1 MLALAFAVGMLALSV
16 FPARPAQAR
25 DVALLIG
32 VGRFA
37 DPELDRGSRL
47 LGTGPDLLAMR
58 KVLVERWHF
67 ADQDVRVLRDDQAT
81 HANILA
87 AIRALKSQT
96 ASGDH
101 VLVYYSGHGTS
112 ANDESNLYDLPYST
126 GAWVPYDFDDS
137 TTDQQK
143 NTLIIGRRDLVPL
156 FKDLDQSGRMVLVL
170 SDSCFSGQVVRS
182 LGQPGVSSRYLPMRD
197 LGVSAVKK
205 PTPATPAPTARM
217 DPPPYP
223 YQHVVLISAASDS
236 ESGADIGTTIAL
248 QHHPTLD
255 GQYHG
260 AFTDAL
266 LRLMTGQLPLDGA
279 NLAPGQFTY
288 TQAREAVSGFIDAEH
303 LAQHPQLLP
312 GISEDP
318 LDMDSAVFLG
328 VSGSAAAVAA
338 APAATPPPS
347 MPAPSSARPA
357 LTVSLEGTS
366 DAVRSRLAALPGV
379 AVVGQD
385 AAIVVH
391 QEGDRLELRGAAA
404 DPVLTTTV
412 ADPAW
417 SRRIA
422 AQAWLN
428 SVLPAPTDK
437 LGLQAETSPSSRGN
451 TFVECEAFEF
461 DVRLRK
467 SGYLLLVDLDPQG
480 MLNVLYPVKSSEREL
495 LPAGAARPI
504 PSANPSDRIQVTAPF
519 GTDEVLVLAFAR
531 PPGSLI
537 DLIGA
542 TSFAFDSPRARQLAN
557 GLAQYS
563 GDLSL
568 QHIAVHT
575 YPGQGHSS
583 CAK

>member
-1 MLALAFAVGMLALSV
+1 MLALSI
-16 FPARPAQAR
+16 FPGRAAQAR

-32 VGRFA
+32 VGRFS

-47 LGTGPDLLAMR
+47 LGTGPDLVAMK

-87 AIRALKSQT
+87 AIRALKGQT
-96 ASGDH
+96 AVGDH
-101 VLVYYSGHGTS
+101 VVVYYSGHGTS

-126 GAWVPYDFDDS
+126 GAWVPYDFDES

-156 FKDLDQSGRMVLVL
+156 FKDLDQSGRLVLVL

-182 LGQPGVSSRYLPMRD
+182 LGQPGLASRYLPMRD

-236 ESGADIGTTIAL
+236 ESGADIGTPIAL
-248 QHHPTLD
+248 QHHPTID

-266 LRLMTGQLPLDGA
+266 LRLMSGQLPLAGI

-288 TQAREAVSGFIDAEH
+288 TEAREAVSGFIDTEH

-312 GISEDP
+312 GIAEDP
-318 LDMDSAVFLG
+318 LNMDSAVFLG
-328 VSGSAAAVAA
+328 VSGGAAAVAA
-338 APAATPPPS
+338 VTPQPPPPS
-347 MPAPSSARPA
+347 VPAAPTARAA
-357 LTVSLEGTS
+357 LKVSLEGAT
-366 DAVRSRLAALPGV
+366 DAVRSRVSALPNV
-379 AVVGQD
+379 AVVAQD
-385 AAIVVH
+385 GEFVVH
-391 QEGDRLELRGAAA
+391 QEGKQLQIRGAAS

-412 ADPAW
+412 SDPTW

-422 AQAWLN
+422 TQAWLN
-428 SVLPAPTDK
+428 GVLPAPSDK

-451 TFVECEAFEF
+451 TFVECETFVF

-467 SGYLLLVDLDPQG
+467 PGYLMVVDVDPQG
-480 MLNVLYPVKSSEREL
+480 MLTVLYPVKSSERGL
-495 LPAGAARPI
+495 LTAGAARPI
-504 PSANPSDRIQVTAPF
+504 PSADPSDRIQATMPF
-519 GTDEVLVLAFAR
+519 GTDEVIVLAFAH
-531 PPGSLI
+531 PPGTLI
-537 DLIGA
+537 DLVGA
-542 TSFAFDSPRARQLAN
+542 TPFAFDSPRARLFAN
-557 GLAQYS
+557 GLAQYH
-563 GDLSL
+563 GELSL
-568 QHIAVHT
+568 QRIAVHI
-575 YPGQGHSS
+575 YPGQGQSS

>member
-1 MLALAFAVGMLALSV
+1 MLALFI
-16 FPARPAQAR
+16 FPGRPAQAR

-32 VGRFA
+32 VGRFS

-47 LGTGPDLLAMR
+47 LGTGPDLLAMK

-87 AIRALKSQT
+87 ALRALKAQT
-96 ASGDH
+96 AAGDH
-101 VLVYYSGHGTS
+101 VVVYYSGHGTS

-137 TTDQQK
+137 TTDKQK

-182 LGQPGVSSRYLPMRD
+182 LGQPGVASRYLPMRD
-197 LGVSAVKK
+197 LGVSAVKNPTP
-205 PTPATPAPTARM
+205 PTPAPAARM

-236 ESGADIGTTIAL
+236 ESGADIGTVIAL
-248 QHHPTLD
+248 QHHPTID

-266 LRLMTGQLPLDGA
+266 LRLMTGQLPLDGT

-312 GISEDP
+312 GIAEDP
-318 LDMDSAVFLG
+318 LNMDSAVFLG
-328 VSGSAAAVAA
+328 IGGGAAAVVAVT
-338 APAATPPPS
+338 PQPTPPGASAPPS
-347 MPAPSSARPA
+347 GRGA
-357 LTVSLEGTS
+357 LKVSLEGTS
-366 DAVRSRLAALPGV
+366 DAVRSRLSALPNV
-379 AVVGQD
+379 VVVGQD
-385 AAIVVH
+385 GEFVVH

-422 AQAWLN
+422 AQAWFN

-451 TFVECEAFEF
+451 TFVECEAFVF

-467 SGYLLLVDLDPQG
+467 SGYLMLVDLDPHG
-480 MLNVLYPVKSSEREL
+480 MLTVLYPVKSSEREL
-495 LPAGAARPI
+495 LAAGTARPI

-537 DLIGA
+537 DLVGA
-542 TSFAFDSPRARQLAN
+542 TPFAFDSPRARLFAN
-557 GLAQYS
+557 GLAQYN

-568 QHIAVHT
+568 QRIGVHT
-575 YPGQGHSS
+575 YPGQGQSS

>member
-1 MLALAFAVGMLALSV
+1 MLALFI
-16 FPARPAQAR
+16 FPGGPAQAR

-32 VGRFA
+32 VGRFS

-47 LGTGPDLLAMR
+47 LGTGPDLLAMK

-67 ADQDVRVLRDDQAT
+67 ADPDVRVLRDDQAT

-87 AIRALKSQT
+87 AIRALKGQT
-96 ASGDH
+96 AVGDH

-126 GAWVPYDFDDS
+126 GAWVPYDFDESS
-137 TTDQQK
+137 TDKQK

-182 LGQPGVSSRYLPMRD
+182 LGQPGVTSRYLPMRD
-197 LGVSAVKK
+197 LGVSAVKN
-205 PTPATPAPTARM
+205 PAPPMPAPTARM

-236 ESGADIGTTIAL
+236 ESGADIGTAIAL
-248 QHHPTLD
+248 QHHPTID
-255 GQYHG
+255 GQFHG

-266 LRLMTGQLPLDGA
+266 LRLMTGQLPLDGT

-312 GISEDP
+312 GIAEDP
-318 LDMDSAVFLG
+318 LNMDSAVFLG
-328 VSGSAAAVAA
+328 VSGSAAVVA
-338 APAATPPPS
+338 TVQPPVIT
-347 MPAPSSARPA
+347 PAPPGARPA
-357 LTVSLEGTS
+357 LKVSLEGTS
-366 DAVRSRLAALPGV
+366 EAVRSRLSALPNV
-379 AVVGQD
+379 VVGQD
-385 AAIVVH
+385 GELVVH

-417 SRRIA
+417 PRRIA

-428 SVLPAPTDK
+428 TMLPAPTDK

-451 TFVECEAFEF
+451 TFVECETFVF

-467 SGYLLLVDLDPQG
+467 PGYLLVVDLDPHG
-480 MLNVLYPVKSSEREL
+480 VLTVLYPVKSSEREL
-495 LPAGAARPI
+495 LAAGAARPI
-504 PSANPSDRIQVTAPF
+504 PSANPSDRIQATPPF

-537 DLIGA
+537 DLVGA
-542 TSFAFDSPRARQLAN
+542 TPFAFDSARARLLAN
-557 GLAQYS
+557 GLAQYH

-568 QHIAVHT
+568 QRIAVHT
-575 YPGQGHSS
+575 YPGQGRSS